1 MIGTEKMA
9 HQVPLEL
16 EGTRSKYMRKI
27 LISLT
32 AVAAVL
38 AVSSIAFSQDPH
50 DSHWKPCPQCESP
63 KDKAASRAATDKLKF
78 DPHDLTGN
86 WGDNQ
91 NRIQLSAD
99 VPPFTEYGKQLWD
112 ATQTDLTPDGKPI
125 SNSKDP
131 MLRCDPLGFPRYF
144 TYNYG
149 FELLPLKDRTIQFFE
164 MWHSWRT
171 IYTDGRPLPEKPDP
185 RWLGYSVGH
194 WEGNTFVV
202 ESFGFDERTWLSEN
216 YHGNRDHGWPH
227 SDQLRVVERYTR
239 TGYNTMDVTLTI
251 KDPKVYQGDWVT
263 KGTFLNHPNTELW
276 EDYCVPS
283 DADYFNNN
291 VLRPAAG
298 KLDGK

>member
-1 MIGTEKMA
+1 M
-9 HQVPLEL
+9 PLVRAAR
-16 EGTRSKYMRKI
+16 RSKSMQKI
-27 LISLT
+27 LISSM
-32 AVAAVL
+32 AVAALL
-38 AVSSIAFSQDPH
+38 AFSSSAFSQDPH
-50 DSHWKPCPQCESP
+50 DSHWKPCPQCQSA
-63 KDKAASRAATDKLKF
+63 KDKAAERAKTDKLQF
-78 DPHDLTGN
+78 DPHDLAGN

-91 NRIQLSAD
+91 NRIQLSAE

-171 IYTDGRPLPEKPDP
+171 IYTDGRPLPTKPDP

-202 ESFGFDERTWLSEN
+202 ESYGFDERTWLSEN

-227 SDQLRVVERYTR
+227 SDELRTVERYTR
-239 TGYNTMDVTLTI
+239 TAYNTMEVSLTI
-251 KDPKVYQGDWVT
+251 TDPKVYKGSWVT

-283 DADYFNNN
+283 DADYFNAN

-298 KLDGK
+298 KLDEK